1 MDKRIFKHWESDLSS
16 KALEIRNKNALTP
29 NGGVTFRE
37 SFGSYADAV
46 LENLPDK
53 YRGGIEQFAV
63 NITDKHG
70 SDLDFLQ
77 IQRRHQSNIDSYN
90 DDRAKF
96 AHSAFESIR
105 TKDFDLVESTIESM
119 SKNLLDT
126 ARMLEQSN
134 EKAKFDKTE
143 EKTREYVAQIVGMAK
158 VNKMFDSTNMDA
170 LDVKNVKLCLM
181 YDTNCDKVPAD
192 AGLRTMMNDIR
203 SDFTSENKEAILTH
217 LKGISSAKEGQ
228 LSAIASSTDST
239 SAAERA
245 TQRNIQLDNFYK
257 IIDNAKE
264 TGDIT
269 SPSFLTD
276 TIKKLAD
283 FTQELDENGNFKNF
297 TIDRNDRNSAESI
310 IKNHILSN
318 VTPTLANLYFEDS
331 NQLVNA
337 RRYLESGNEAD
348 LNIET
353 VRISDGKKIRIGED
367 EKRILRTLRELYFD
381 PSDSVKFLGTTRLN
395 SALSTLGRREN
406 MLKEEEIELKARLDE
421 MDNKEKKEGAVQEF
435 FNVRDKNQEVEN
447 EIRQL
452 LMNDKEDEAKTLRD
466 EHIAFLRSTAEGEY
480 SQITGTIA
488 GRYEDSINAVF
499 NDIIKDKVLNIITR
513 TAGAEP
519 EVTMVDGELT
529 INDTR
534 LDGFQHLVDYI
545 RSPSDKSLRD
555 KLPEEVISLLDKSN
569 ITTNTA
575 EVSSFTTDINIRRSG
590 MAEAST
596 NTQAAEKALNLS
608 QSIINNTATA
618 GAETSKMVDTMA
630 YRLLLGDDNIDV
642 DMEMSRSQVLQ
653 RWWLSEDSSNI
664 GSRTFQFMFNS
675 LSNGYFPESFKQAL
689 VKAHQK
695 RGPELENMMKVVHI
709 LTAFPQITG
718 KRVDIFSSFRTN
730 QGGADQYG
738 FSDPAV
744 INRVNQLRSAIEVAK
759 YRGVINEQYVDSTSN
774 LQQLGETNVGQVRLN
789 FYNQPD
795 NNLEQIVQ
803 QITSVSPI
811 QLKEDLNVIA
821 DRLDMDSLPYRTK
834 GEPQRYKVDT
844 ILQAMLVDKGI
855 IKGGNKAPR
864 EILDLSKWIL
874 KGMILSGE
882 QNSSDIYEEAMD
894 RIKHHVS
901 NNFQESESVIDFTD
915 MGNFGVNLTRNNISR
930 HFTDEGMYIGAV
942 SIINEN
948 LPTKPDGSPM
958 FHFAPS
964 SLDPKMLRE
973 IFTSNTHNI
982 EEGTTSGMMN
992 MAFQTQLGGIPSGVN
1007 QNKVMS
1013 TSMIK
1018 ELKRNTTPIV
1028 LVAYPSP
1035 TNNPMYQTYARMDDG
1050 ALQPIPTKDGGLG
1063 LYTKAAIIQELANR
1077 GIIDSRNADILRDAE
1092 NERERLNLPVV
1103 RQEDN
1108 LP

>member
-1 MDKRIFKHWESDLSS
+1 MRARFGINNRLEYYNHELLTSIVMRSAKILDIEINHQAAEEIAKRSRGTPRISNGLLRRVRDFAQIEGTGKID
-16 KALEIRNKNALTP
+16 LEITKYSLKSLK
-29 NGGVTFRE
+29 VDV
-37 SFGSYADAV
+37 FG
-46 LENLPDK
+46 
-53 YRGGIEQFAV
+53 
-63 NITDKHG
+63 
-70 SDLDFLQ
+70 
-77 IQRRHQSNIDSYN
+77 
-90 DDRAKF
+90 
-96 AHSAFESIR
+96 
-105 TKDFDLVESTIESM
+105 
-119 SKNLLDT
+119 
-126 ARMLEQSN
+126 
-134 EKAKFDKTE
+134 
-143 EKTREYVAQIVGMAK
+143 
-158 VNKMFDSTNMDA
+158 
-170 LDVKNVKLCLM
+170 
-181 YDTNCDKVPAD
+181 
-192 AGLRTMMNDIR
+192 
-203 SDFTSENKEAILTH
+203 
-217 LKGISSAKEGQ
+217 
-228 LSAIASSTDST
+228 
-239 SAAERA
+239 
-245 TQRNIQLDNFYK
+245 
-257 IIDNAKE
+257 
-264 TGDIT
+264 
-269 SPSFLTD
+269 
-276 TIKKLAD
+276 
-283 FTQELDENGNFKNF
+283 
-297 TIDRNDRNSAESI
+297 
-310 IKNHILSN
+310 
-318 VTPTLANLYFEDS
+318 
-331 NQLVNA
+331 
-337 RRYLESGNEAD
+337 
-348 LNIET
+348 
-353 VRISDGKKIRIGED
+353 
-367 EKRILRTLRELYFD
+367 
-381 PSDSVKFLGTTRLN
+381 
-395 SALSTLGRREN
+395 
-406 MLKEEEIELKARLDE
+406 LDE